1 MLILALWTSEAS
13 DPQNCMRDFSHEGL
27 QIIFAGG
34 STFSVLKPHFNY
46 PLLQLLRMHTK
57 TNTQEWFYSTLVF
70 YLLSQML
77 NHHEQNIDCHL
88 FWLSNA
94 ITAQWQRFHTSR
106 RRSKETWIWLT
117 PMLYAQRLTKLL
129 CLVGSSSCGV
139 EQLLLLVYSG

>member
-1 MLILALWTSEAS
+1 
-13 DPQNCMRDFSHEGL
+13 
-27 QIIFAGG
+27 
-34 STFSVLKPHFNY
+34 
-46 PLLQLLRMHTK
+46 
-57 TNTQEWFYSTLVF
+57 
-70 YLLSQML
+70 ML

-88 FWLSNA
+88 FWLSKA

-139 EQLLLLVYSG
+139 EQLLLLVYSGQYHNCLIFEIAYQTLQYNYVVDSMLWLNISSIRTGFCKIRRGLPVLFCLKLLPKTFLVPNEGPTQK